1 MLNTM
6 HLFAG
11 RGGGLLAD
19 LILGHN
25 PIIAVEWDHEACENL
40 RQKASEGLYPNLH
53 VWEGDVRLFDPSKY
67 KDRVDCI
74 HAGFPCQD
82 ISQAGK
88 QTGLGAG
95 TRSGLYREVLRIA
108 GEIRPKYIFLENV
121 AAIINNG
128 LGTVLADISKMG
140 YDCRW
145 CVVSASDVGVNHQRD
160 RWWCL
165 CTLRDSK
172 GIYGAERN
180 LPEKSF
186 VRRTQIQSGRSGS
199 TSGIYKSR
207 NYSESTNIKRNVANT
222 NNSRQIHRESEIN
235 TTKRKFYAQRR
246 IGTSS
251 EEIPNTD
258 GTRHNSKEQSR
269 LHTTQKIIETANN
282 INDGNWWQ
290 VESTVCRMVDGVSD
304 KLHTDEIKARLF
316 GLGNAQVPL
325 AAAVAW
331 KILTKDLITE
341 RK

>member
-25 PIIAVEWDHEACENL
+25 PIIAVEWNHEACENL
-40 RQKASEGLYPNLH
+40 REKAVEGWYPDLH

-67 KDRVDCI
+67 KDRVVCI

-88 QTGLGAG
+88 QAGLGEG

-108 GEIRPKYIFLENV
+108 GAIGPKVIFLENV

-128 LGTVLADISKMG
+128 LGTVLADLSKMG
-140 YDCRW
+140 YNCRW
-145 CVVSASDVGVNHQRD
+145 CVVSASDVGANHQRD

-165 CTLRDSK
+165 AVRNIN
-172 GIYGAERN
+172 GIQKLERGQS
-180 LPEKSF
+180 EQVGTKD
-186 VRRTQIQSGRSGS
+186 VRQWPNNRSRIQSNDKQH
-199 TSGIYKSR
+199 TKKIT
-207 NYSESTNIKRNVANT
+207 STNIIRNVANT
-222 NNSRQIHRESEIN
+222 DSTHLERNKL
-235 TTKRKFYAQRR
+235 TKRKEQKY
-246 IGTSS
+246 T
-251 EEIPNTD
+251 N
-258 GTRHNSKEQSR
+258 NS
-269 LHTTQKIIETANN
+269 
-282 INDGNWWQ
+282 INGWWST
-290 VESTVCRMVDGVSD
+290 ESTIRRVVDGIPD
-304 KLHTDEIKARLF
+304 KLHTAEINSRLF

-331 KILTKDLITE
+331 KILTKDLIILKGNE
-341 RK
+341 S